1 MQIGSCKREDESIRW
16 SAEDDNKCISNTEI
30 ILKLT
35 IECKN
40 LQNACVKIALYDTIF
55 TTTKNI
61 YYREPLNN
69 FLF

>member
-40 LQNACVKIALYDTIF
+40 LQNACVKSSTLWH
-55 TTTKNI
+55 
-61 YYREPLNN
+61 N
-69 FLF
+69 F